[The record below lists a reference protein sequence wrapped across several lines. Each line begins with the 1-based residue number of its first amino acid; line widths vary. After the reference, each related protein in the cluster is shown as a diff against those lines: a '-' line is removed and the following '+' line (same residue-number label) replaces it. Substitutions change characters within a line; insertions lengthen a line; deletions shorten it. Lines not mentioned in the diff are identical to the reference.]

1 MGGPPV
7 PEQVL
12 AAARRHLDAAPRL
25 RGARWVLDPL
35 RQVPGGWF
43 FAYRIER
50 HPPSRKPPPPFG
62 YFPGYI
68 VAEDGSSARNVD
80 ERWLRELVESGVLA

>member
-12 AAARRHLDAAPRL
+12 AAARRHLDHLPRL
-25 RGARWVLDPL
+25 RGARWVLA
-35 RQVPGGWF
+35 PGGRIPSGWF
-43 FAYRIER
+43 FHYGIER

-62 YFPGYI
+62 YFPGY
-68 VAEDGSSARNVD
+68 VVWDDGSVRNID
-80 ERWLRELVESGVLA
+80 ERGLRELVESGAQT